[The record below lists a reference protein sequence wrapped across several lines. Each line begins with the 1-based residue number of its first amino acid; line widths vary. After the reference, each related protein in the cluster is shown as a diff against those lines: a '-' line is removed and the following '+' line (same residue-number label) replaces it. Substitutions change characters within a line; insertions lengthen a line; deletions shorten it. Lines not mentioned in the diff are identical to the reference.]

1 MTFTLLSVV
10 ILGITAAI
18 VYVQAKAGYKKGL
31 SVSLVNLAITF
42 TSVILGVLFSLLIAS
57 PCGDLVFLLLSRVKV
72 YQTLMSKLGLIEP
85 LCEVLVKVLLALL
98 IYVPIFLSIRAIIKF
113 IIGIII
119 RANRKKTPKHVME
132 YFPENEDYLDKYNKG
147 MGAAVGAL
155 TGVLIAIAVLMPVT
169 GLLNTAGDVVD
180 ILETSTSKVV
190 TKNSKTIALVDK
202 YSDDFAGTLLN
213 ACGGKALYDMT
224 TTISV
229 SGQTTCLSREVDII
243 SSIDIMDLRNSL
255 VAKGAIT
262 PDNINKA
269 EGLLMTIS
277 DSVALKLISAE
288 FLNNAATKWLE
299 GEKYMGIK
307 KPSLGGHSA
316 LDGFMDSVLYVCS
329 TSTFD
334 TIDADINT
342 IVTLIKTFQEY
353 TALSKSGDYTTF
365 MKEFVAQNGL
375 QRIEDEL
382 YKNPHMSTV
391 HVAIEN
397 LIMNVVAQELESA
410 PIYTDAIK
418 SKLYK
423 ELASALQDA
432 QGLTGSVKL
441 LAISNGVSEH
451 FGDTGMYIPENLNEK
466 MADILDKNVAAM
478 GGTITE
484 EDVKSFFDQYIPK

>member
-31 SVSLVNLAITF
+31 AVSLVNLAVTF
-42 TSVILGVLFSLLIAS
+42 ASTILAVLASLLIAS
-57 PCGDLVFLLLSRVKV
+57 PCGDLVLFLLGRVKI
-72 YQTLMSKLGLIEP
+72 YQTLMSKVGLLEP
-85 LCEVLVKVLLALL
+85 LCGVLVKVLLALL
-98 IYVPIFLSIRAIIKF
+98 LYIPVFFLLRWLIKVIVGIVMRAS
-113 IIGIII
+113 
-119 RANRKKTPKHVME
+119 RKKSPKHVLD
-132 YFPENEDYLDKYNKG
+132 YSPENEDYYVKYNKR
-147 MGAAVGAL
+147 MGALVGVVS
-155 TGVLIAIAVLMPVT
+155 GFLIAIVVFMPIT
-169 GLLNTAGDVVD
+169 GLLNTADDVVD
-180 ILETSTSKVV
+180 IVETSLTNVKF
-190 TKNSKTIALVDK
+190 KNAKSLELLDK
-202 YSDDFAGTLLN
+202 YSDDFAGTVLN
-213 ACGGKALYDMT
+213 ACGGRALYDMT

-229 SGQTTCLSREVDII
+229 GGQTTCINREVEIVG
-243 SSIDIMDLRNSL
+243 SIDIMGLRTSL
-255 VAKGAIT
+255 VSAGAIT
-262 PDNINKA
+262 PDNIVKA

-277 DSVALKLISAE
+277 DSVALKLLSAE

-307 KPSLGGHSA
+307 KPSLGGHAA

-334 TIDADINT
+334 TIDADITT
-342 IVTLIKTFQEY
+342 IVTLIRTFQEY
-353 TALSKSGDYTTF
+353 SALSLNGDYATF
-365 MKEFVAQNGL
+365 MKEFVAMNGI

-397 LIMNVVAQELESA
+397 LIMNVVAQELENA

-432 QGLTGSVKL
+432 QGLSGSVKL
-441 LAISNGVSEH
+441 LAISNGVAEH

-478 GGTITE
+478 DGTITE
-484 EDVKSFFDQYIPK
+484 EDVKSFFDQYIQE